1 MLLWSQLNRADTI
14 HGSSEANPV
23 IQDKGP
29 SSLGLE
35 EDSPDLGFSPT
46 HPHGTGAAAAALAPD
61 LSQVLLPL
69 PTGDSVG
76 SSGHETTFPSA
87 GLVSYFPFRH
97 QRKKKYFFQYNFI
110 GFPVQ
115 IQFQQR

>member
-1 MLLWSQLNRADTI
+1 MEHDTI

-69 PTGDSVG
+69 PTGDSVR

-97 QRKKKYFFQYNFI
+97 QRKKKKYFFRYNFI